1 MSLQIKSAHRGMA
14 GRVSQ
19 GDPGIWGFL
28 KGAAKTGVSFATGG
42 PLAAAKT
49 LKSQIGGG
57 APITADS
64 AGACPAGLYNTWGPG
79 VAGGKCDPVGR
90 SLAPLSSTNGNG
102 TISIPRPGVV
112 GAFERLIPG
121 GETGMVQSTQPSGY
135 HANKS
140 SYWLMDGTFVP
151 KGTRWVKNRRRN
163 PANARALSRAIGRI
177 DLGKKLQSTLAGIST
192 SRFTAAGKKK
202 QCKAC

>member
-19 GDPGIWGFL
+19 GDPGIWDFL
-28 KGAAKTGVSFATGG
+28 KGAAKTGISLATGSWPYRSPPKAPTASSG
-42 PLAAAKT
+42 
-49 LKSQIGGG
+49 
-57 APITADS
+57 PITADS

-102 TISIPRPGVV
+102 TISIPRPGVG

-121 GETGMVQSTQPSGY
+121 GETGMMASAQPAGY

-140 SYWLMDGTFVP
+140 SYFLMDGTFVP
-151 KGTRWVKNRRRN
+151 KGTRWVRNRRRN

-177 DLGKKLQSTLAGIST
+177 DLGKKLQGTLAGIST
-192 SRFTAAGKKK
+192 SKFTAAGKKK
-202 QCKAC
+202 SCKAC